1 MKKEVK
7 QVQSTFETTDIFR
20 GAYFITK
27 GGRLS
32 GAYLSEE
39 KRQIV
44 SFRITGENLSDLD
57 EAYRTGK
64 AMVNTLQLRESLNH
78 LRDILFRTLRDNEN
92 ERNKERKTNHANIQ
106 RKDRSRQTVS

>member
-1 MKKEVK
+1 M
-7 QVQSTFETTDIFR
+7 QSTFETTDIFR

-39 KRQIV
+39 KRRIV
-44 SFRITGENLSDLD
+44 SFQIIGENLLALD

-64 AMVNTLQLRESLNH
+64 ASVDPLQLRESLNH

-92 ERNKERKTNHANIQ
+92 ERNKERRPHANKQ
-106 RKDRSRQTVS
+106 ERDRGSQAVS

>member
-1 MKKEVK
+1 M
-7 QVQSTFETTDIFR
+7 QTILETTDIFR

-39 KRQIV
+39 KRRVV
-44 SFRITGENLSDLD
+44 SFRITGDNLAKLD

-64 AMVNTLQLRESLNH
+64 ATVDPLQLRESLNH

-92 ERNKERKTNHANIQ
+92 ERNKERKDNGNKQ
-106 RKDRSRQTVS
+106 RRDRSRQAV